1 MIGRMVGAAWLRL
14 VDGCRP
20 GRHRPPVFHHSQPM
34 FRRVDDFAT
43 TWRRESATTAR
54 VLSQLTDEAL
64 GRRLHPDQRSLGEVA
79 WHIVVSLPEILGK
92 AGVELESTPKRDP
105 VPKSAAMIQSTYVDV
120 AQGVPA
126 AVEAVWR
133 DELAPMLDFYGMVTP
148 RGEVLAITLRHE
160 IHHRGQLT
168 AQMRPAG
175 LQVPGVYGPSADDS
189 V

>member
-1 MIGRMVGAAWLRL
+1 
-14 VDGCRP
+14 
-20 GRHRPPVFHHSQPM
+20 M
-34 FRRVDDFAT
+34 FTRVDDFTT
-43 TWRRESATTAR
+43 TWRRESAATAR
-54 VLSQLTDEAL
+54 VLSRLTDESL
-64 GRRLHPDQRSLGEVA
+64 GHRLHPDQRSLGEVA

-92 AGVELESTPKRDP
+92 AGVALKRPPKRDP
-105 VPKSAAMIQSTYVDV
+105 LPKSAALIQSIYVDM

-126 AVEAVWR
+126 AVEAAWR
-133 DELAPMLDFYGMVTP
+133 DDLAPTLDFYGMVIP

-189 V
+189 A